1 MQIGLRPVQ
10 KCKSRY
16 KLRVAGGS
24 PGWQVAGSG
33 SFLYLTLHLPQG
45 IENLTLS
52 LPLSLVFKGRGATA
66 WRPWADRLT
75 PRKTGD
81 RIID

>member
-24 PGWQVAGSG
+24 PGWQVAGLEN
-33 SFLYLTLHLPQG
+33 FVRLTLCLPQG
-45 IENLTLS
+45 IENLTLF
-52 LPLSLVFKGRGATA
+52 LSLVFNKVGLSALA
-66 WRPWADRLT
+66 QPRLT
-75 PRKTGD
+75 VLH
-81 RIID
+81 